1 MAAFETMQS
10 LQTELIRKTLTGSV
24 FIAEATADP
33 VGSALTEVTGT
44 SPDEVHELTALPEG
58 YEDLGYTTDAGAAF
72 TTETTSSDITS
83 WQSTT
88 PTRSDTTAETS
99 TLQVVAQETK
109 LLTLGLYTG
118 SALGGIEAAATTGDV
133 LIKKPQRPS
142 ARFYRVFVLSQDETE
157 DGPIWIGRFL
167 PRAKVTGRGGQSHDK
182 SDNALQYDV
191 TFTGFRDTTYGSAEA
206 FYFGGPGWLA
216 LLDQMGINQAA

>member
-1 MAAFETMQS
+1 MVSFDSLQQ

-24 FIAEATADP
+24 FVAEATADAI
-33 VGSALTEVTGT
+33 GNALTEITGVA
-44 SPDEVHELTALPEG
+44 PDEVHDLVALPAG
-58 YEDLGYTTDAGAAF
+58 YTDLGYTTDAGAVF
-72 TTETTSSDITS
+72 NTETTTSDITS

-88 PTRSDTTAETS
+88 PTRSDTTSETS

-133 LIKKPQRPS
+133 VIKKPQRPS
-142 ARFYRVFVLSQDETE
+142 GRSYRVFVLSRDETE
-157 DGPIWIGRFL
+157 NGDIYIGRFL

-182 SDNALQYDV
+182 SDNAFSYDV
-191 TFTGFRDTTYGSAEA
+191 TFTGFRDTAYGSAEA

-216 LLDQMGINQAA
+216 LLTEMGISQAA

>member
-1 MAAFETMQS
+1 MASYEELS
-10 LQTELIRKTLTGSV
+10 NLQTELILKTLIGSV

-33 VGSALTEVTGT
+33 IGTALTVVTPG
-44 SPDEVHELTALPEG
+44 PPEVHDLVALPTG
-58 YEDLGYTTDAGAAF
+58 YDDLGYTTDAGAVF
-72 TTETTSSDITS
+72 NTETTSSDITS

-118 SALGGIEAAATTGDV
+118 AAMSGIEAAAGTGDV
-133 LIKKPQRPS
+133 VIKRPQRPS
-142 ARFYRVFVLSQDETE
+142 GRFYRVFVLSKDETE
-157 DGPIWIGRFL
+157 DGEIFIGRFL
-167 PRAKVTGRGGQSHDK
+167 PRAKITGRGGQSHDK
-182 SDNALQYDV
+182 SDNAFQYDV
-191 TFTGFRDTTYGSAEA
+191 TFTGFRDSTYGSAEA

-216 LLDQMGINQAA
+216 LLAQMGITQAV